1 MIALILLQHKEELSI
16 NHFTSIL
23 RISKNTVL
31 NDLKKL
37 QTVIL
42 QEFDLKLWYD
52 RSKGY
57 YLVGKEYEK
66 RTLMIRMIQSILP
79 LLSGESILLS
89 ILEIDEER
97 IRMLCADVEEV
108 EKMCIRDRYWNMRK
122 RKSPYLNRK
131 STIAT
136 VRNVLFRIA
145 EARQKAL

>member
-1 MIALILLQHKEELSI
+1 M
-16 NHFTSIL
+16 
-23 RISKNTVL
+23 
-31 NDLKKL
+31 
-37 QTVIL
+37 
-42 QEFDLKLWYD
+42 KLWYD

-108 EKMCIRDRYWNMRK
+108 EKTLKVRYTDERIREIPLSYISFLFESRLRNFWMCFRRIISILQVPVNM
-122 RKSPYLNRK
+122 
-131 STIAT
+131 
-136 VRNVLFRIA
+136 
-145 EARQKAL
+145 ALL